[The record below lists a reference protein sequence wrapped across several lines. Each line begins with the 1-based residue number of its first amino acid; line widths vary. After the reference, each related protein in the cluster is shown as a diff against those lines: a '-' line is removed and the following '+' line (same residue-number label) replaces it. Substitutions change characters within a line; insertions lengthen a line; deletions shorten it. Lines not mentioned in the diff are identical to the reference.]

1 MHLSYRLSAPL
12 LFVLG
17 LVACQAP
24 SSDFTDQDASA
35 VRAQIDTYV
44 STALAADWDT
54 WGNIMSSDVIF
65 FPPNQAPFVGHDAV
79 MAWVREFPTLTSF
92 TAVPDEVSGT
102 GDLAYAHGTFSYS
115 ATLPDDSAI
124 TEQGTYV
131 SIFRRQPDGSWRY
144 THNIWHSNLPVPAP
158 QPSM

>member
-1 MHLSYRLSAPL
+1 MHLSYRFAPPF

-35 VRAQIDTYV
+35 IRAQIDTYV
-44 STALAADWDT
+44 SAALAADWDRLGDT
-54 WGNIMSSDVIF
+54 LSSDVIF
-65 FPPNQAPFVGHDAV
+65 FPPNQAPLVGHDAA
-79 MAWVREFPTLTSF
+79 MAWVREFPTLTNF

-102 GDLAYAHGTFSYS
+102 GDLAYAHGTYVYT
-115 ATLPDDSAI
+115 ATLPDGSAI
-124 TEQGTYV
+124 TEQGRYV
-131 SIFRRQPDGSWRY
+131 IIFRLQSDGSWRE
-144 THNIWHSNLPVPAP
+144 THNIWHFNLPVPAP